1 MAVAL
6 NNVTRMSQAET
17 NADGGNWD
25 KWATAQNPANEVDF
39 VYQLGTNSQALS
51 NKVSATTGGVEFT
64 ATTAVD
70 YSTTARTVLTLV
82 NVTTYGLINTAVHL
96 GTSYQIGST
105 DDANDVID
113 YYLHGSFND
122 YPPKGGWLIVAIDPN
137 EVAYKDLV
145 TGTPSL
151 TAVDYYSWRAAITAS
166 AKAENVVMDALC
178 YMNSDGGGLIWTGT
192 GGSFQDFIDYDEGTI
207 ANRYGIVYT
216 EQDALIITGTLTIGS
231 GTATTFTDTG
241 KVLFWTES
249 LTAAGFNALDIDLSN
264 ATNSVSISDC
274 FMQGKGRGFAKDF
287 FDTTADIDA
296 TNDVI
301 TLDTAKDWQ
310 DLDYIVYSKE
320 GGVGN
325 IGLTVATDYWI
336 RWDAA
341 NSGWAVYASRANAA
355 ADTSRLN
362 LSTVASENH
371 SFQKDPDTRPDIT
384 VTSTTGVGATIDGC
398 VIDNFRNITLNADCT
413 FTDNK
418 LTNTGYVEVGREP
431 GPGWRV
437 GWNHHH
443 QGRCRAPRHRDGTDF
458 AVDHDDPGLDHLWVQ
473 CLQRSERLHHPRQ
486 AHQRYC
492 HHQHAGWLREL
503 LVQDRWCD
511 GGGTELGRPDGHGQ
525 GHRWH
530 GAGRC
535 ARGDLHDA
543 GWYRA
548 DERGYRR
555 WWYCYP
561 AVQLYN
567 NYTSDQ
573 AIRIEIRESPN
584 SPSGRYVPA
593 QRTGTI
599 EDTGFTLTVVLEDEN
614 IAQVV

>member
-51 NKVSATTGGVEFT
+51 NKVSSTTGGVEFT

-178 YMNSDGGGLIWTGT
+178 YMNSDSGGLIWTGT

-264 ATNSVSISDC
+264 ATNS
-274 FMQGKGRGFAKDF
+274 
-287 FDTTADIDA
+287 T
-296 TNDVI
+296 
-301 TLDTAKDWQ
+301 
-310 DLDYIVYSKE
+310 
-320 GGVGN
+320 
-325 IGLTVATDYWI
+325 
-336 RWDAA
+336 RW
-341 NSGWAVYASRANAA
+341 
-355 ADTSRLN
+355 
-362 LSTVASENH
+362 
-371 SFQKDPDTRPDIT
+371 
-384 VTSTTGVGATIDGC
+384 TSTCPMPPTASPSAT
-398 VIDNFRNITLNADCT
+398 AS
-413 FTDNK
+413 
-418 LTNTGYVEVGREP
+418 
-431 GPGWRV
+431 
-437 GWNHHH
+437 
-443 QGRCRAPRHRDGTDF
+443 CRARDAVSPRTSSI
-458 AVDHDDPGLDHLWVQ
+458 P
-473 CLQRSERLHHPRQ
+473 PR
-486 AHQRYC
+486 
-492 HHQHAGWLREL
+492 
-503 LVQDRWCD
+503 
-511 GGGTELGRPDGHGQ
+511 
-525 GHRWH
+525 
-530 GAGRC
+530 
-535 ARGDLHDA
+535 
-543 GWYRA
+543 
-548 DERGYRR
+548 
-555 WWYCYP
+555 
-561 AVQLYN
+561 
-567 NYTSDQ
+567 TSTPPTMSLPW
-573 AIRIEIRESPN
+573 IP
-584 SPSGRYVPA
+584 P
-593 QRTGTI
+593 RTGRTW
-599 EDTGFTLTVVLEDEN
+599 TTSSTPRKAVL
-614 IAQVV
+614 ATSV